1 MTKYLYGAAVQGI
14 QAFIFQTNKLKE
26 IIGASEL
33 VEQICTSEFAK
44 QLGKNPGGKDNE
56 FLKKALEDD
65 SNCIIAAAGNIKYIF
80 ESDTECKKMVREFP
94 KRIMNFAPGI
104 TISQAVVKL
113 EDGELKKDSISKLEQ
128 KLKIQRNKPS
138 NPIGRGLMAI
148 ERSRRTGLPGYESVN
163 DKNKDKK
170 IVLDKATYKKIKVAE
185 EHGNSQLCDKLIPD
199 EYGVKKENLGLNV
212 DEISGVNDKSFV
224 AVIHADGNS
233 LGSFIQQL
241 GNDALSSDERIK
253 CFKNLS
259 IALDRATITSSKNA
273 FQKVFADYVGEK
285 LERGS
290 IPIRPIIIGGDDL
303 TVICEASK
311 AVEFTKV
318 FLQEFET
325 QTEIQFKKRMSTFIE
340 GKSISKLTA
349 CAGIAFVKNSF
360 PFHYAVNLAEAL
372 CKEAKNASKGL
383 QKDNPKA
390 DKDNDVKYV
399 VPSLAFHKLEGSHYD
414 DFDDIK
420 ERVLMIGKLSMYYG
434 PYRVNLES
442 YNALPDELVND
453 KNYSFVSNI
462 SLLTDL
468 EKACELAKK
477 DNAPISQM
485 RQWLSKGYE
494 NEESASEM
502 MKRTISVLKKRG
514 RDEFVTGFNLE
525 ALSKIKTNEKTMVY
539 DILSLTSIQG
549 GN

>member
-33 VEQICTSEFAK
+33 VEQICTSQFAE

-104 TISQAVVKL
+104 TISQAVVEL
-113 EDGELKKDSISKLEQ
+113 EDGELKKDSVSKLEQ

-138 NPIGRGLMAI
+138 NPTSRGLMAI
-148 ERSRRTGLPGYESVN
+148 ERSRRTGLPGYKYVN
-163 DKNKDKK
+163 DKKSGSDS
-170 IVLDKATYKKIKVAE
+170 VLDEATYRKIKVAE
-185 EHGNSQLCDKLIPD
+185 KQGNGQLCDKLIPD

-212 DEISGVNDKSFV
+212 DEISDTNDKSFV

-241 GNDALSSDERIK
+241 GNDNLTSDERIK

-273 FQKVFADYVGEK
+273 FQKVFAGYVGEK

-303 TVICEASK
+303 TVICKASK

-318 FLQEFET
+318 FLQEFEV
-325 QTEIQFKKRMSTFIE
+325 QTEIQFDDLMKDFLKDAKI
-340 GKSISKLTA
+340 KKLTA
-349 CAGIAFVKNSF
+349 CAGIAFVKDSF
-360 PFHYAVNLAEAL
+360 PFHYAVDLAEAL
-372 CKEAKNASKGL
+372 CGEAKKASKGL

-390 DKDNDVKYV
+390 DKNNDVQYV

-414 DFDDIK
+414 DFADIK
-420 ERVLMIGKLSMYYG
+420 ERVLQIGELSMYYG
-434 PYRVNLES
+434 PYCVNRES
-442 YNALPDELVND
+442 YNVLPNELVNEE
-453 KNYSFVSNI
+453 NYSFVSNI
-462 SLLTDL
+462 PLLSKL
-468 EKACELAKK
+468 ENACELAKHE
-477 DNAPISQM
+477 NAPISQM

-494 NEESASEM
+494 NEGSARVFME
-502 MKRTISVLKKRG
+502 RTISVLKTRG
-514 RDEFVTGFNLE
+514 RDEFVTGFELDKLLKSND
-525 ALSKIKTNEKTMVY
+525 KTMVY
-539 DILSLTSIQG
+539 DILSLTSLQG